1 MCFMHIL
8 HSSSDYA
15 KGREATDLQ
24 GLHDKVSEFQKQNTL
39 LIKSEKQALD
49 KCTRLEAAI
58 KNLHSEVERL
68 QKAVDTKE
76 EECKELDYKHKQL
89 HVQCESSPQTAKNQH
104 QEDLN
109 KTSSMYVNFLFCSE
123 FYKFPLQ
130 DM

>member
-1 MCFMHIL
+1 M
-8 HSSSDYA
+8 
-15 KGREATDLQ
+15 Q
-24 GLHDKVSEFQKQNTL
+24 GLHDKIVEFQKQQTQLVVQFEQL
-39 LIKSEKQALD
+39 LQSEKQALD

-68 QKAVDTKE
+68 QKALDTKE

-123 FYKFPLQ
+123 FYKFPLH